1 MKLNGGQ
8 MVCESLIREGV
19 DLIFGIPGGAILPLY
34 QTLPEYPQIRHVLCR
49 HEQGATMAADGY
61 ARATGKVGV
70 AWATSGPGATNMAT
84 GLACAI
90 LDSVPIVAIT
100 GQVARESIG
109 KDAFQETDVTGVTL
123 PITKHNYL
131 VMHAS
136 EIPQAINEAFYI
148 AKSGRPGPV
157 LVDIPKD
164 VFNEV
169 AEFNY
174 PDSIDLPGY
183 KPTLEGNPAQIKRA
197 ARLIAQAQRPVII
210 SGHGVTISGAF
221 QEIREL
227 AERTQI
233 PVITTFLGLSSFPED
248 HPLYV
253 GMPGMHGA
261 AYASLAIDQS
271 DLLIAVGM
279 RFDDRVTGKISAF
292 APGAKIIHVDID
304 PAEIGKNV
312 RPTVPIVGD
321 AKHVL
326 RQLLP
331 MVEPATHPEWVAH
344 VEQMRR
350 EHPLTVPDSETVLP
364 QYVIEKI
371 SDLTGGRAI
380 IVTGVGQHQM
390 WAGQFY
396 KFLEN
401 NQLISSAGLGAM
413 GYEIPAAIG
422 AQMGRPDKVVWTL
435 AGDGGF
441 QMTLNELATMVENQV
456 PVKIA
461 LMNNNCLGMVR
472 QWQTL
477 FYNNSF
483 VATQYSGNPDF
494 VKLAEAY
501 GIPGIRVKEKAQVA
515 DAISWAMEEA
525 GPVLVDFWVDREE
538 NVYPMI
544 PPGLTID
551 ELVEDPRLA
560 KQQRVQ

>member
-1 MKLNGGQ
+1 MKLNGAQ

-34 QTLPEYPQIRHVLCR
+34 QTLPEYPKLRHVLCR
-49 HEQGATMAADGY
+49 HEGGATMAADGY

-90 LDSVPIVAIT
+90 MDSVPLVAIT
-100 GQVARESIG
+100 GQVARDAIG

-136 EIPQAINEAFYI
+136 EIPQIINEACYI
-148 AKSGRPGPV
+148 ARSGRPGPV

-169 AEFNY
+169 AEFTY
-174 PDSIDLPGY
+174 PEAIDLPGY
-183 KPTLEGNPAQIKRA
+183 KPAQEGDPAQVKRA
-197 ARLIAQAQRPVII
+197 AQLIAQAERPVII
-210 SGHGVTISGAF
+210 SGHGVIISEAY

-227 AERTQI
+227 AERAQI

-248 HPLYV
+248 HVLYV

-261 AYASLAIDQS
+261 AYASLAIDQA

-279 RFDDRVTGKISAF
+279 RFDDRVTGKVSAF
-292 APGAKIIHVDID
+292 APRAKIVHIDID
-304 PAEIGKNV
+304 PAEIGKNI

-321 AKHVL
+321 ARQVL
-326 RQLLP
+326 LQLLP
-331 MVEPATHPEWVAH
+331 LVEPATHPDWLAH
-344 VEQMRR
+344 IEQMRR
-350 EHPLTVPDSETVLP
+350 DHPLAVPESDKLLP
-364 QYVIEKI
+364 QFVIEKL

-390 WAGQFY
+390 WAGQIY
-396 KFLEN
+396 KFLEPN
-401 NQLISSAGLGAM
+401 LLISSGGLGTM
-413 GYEIPAAIG
+413 GYEVPAALG

-461 LMNNNCLGMVR
+461 LMNNHSLGMVR

-477 FYNNSF
+477 FYNSNF
-483 VATQYSGNPDF
+483 VATQYTRNPDF

-501 GIPGIRVKEKAQVA
+501 GLPARRVEEKAQVA
-515 DAISWAMEEA
+515 DAISWAMKEP
-525 GPVLVDFWVDREE
+525 GPVLVDFWVDQEE

-551 ELVEDPRLA
+551 ALVEDPRLH
-560 KQQRVQ
+560 QQRVS

>member
-1 MKLNGGQ
+1 
-8 MVCESLIREGV
+8 
-19 DLIFGIPGGAILPLY
+19 
-34 QTLPEYPQIRHVLCR
+34 
-49 HEQGATMAADGY
+49 
-61 ARATGKVGV
+61 
-70 AWATSGPGATNMAT
+70 MAT

-136 EIPQAINEAFYI
+136 EIPQAIKEAFYI

-174 PDSIDLPGY
+174 PDNIDLPGY

-197 ARLIAQAQRPVII
+197 GPAHRPSPAPPSLSPVTASPSPGRSRR
-210 SGHGVTISGAF
+210 SG
-221 QEIREL
+221 EL

-350 EHPLTVPDSETVLP
+350 EHPLT
-364 QYVIEKI
+364 
-371 SDLTGGRAI
+371 G
-380 IVTGVGQHQM
+380 
-390 WAGQFY
+390 
-396 KFLEN
+396 
-401 NQLISSAGLGAM
+401 AGLGN
-413 GYEIPAAIG
+413 GPAPVRYREDIRPHG
-422 AQMGRPDKVVWTL
+422 AAAQSSSPAWVSTRCG
-435 AGDGGF
+435 
-441 QMTLNELATMVENQV
+441 
-456 PVKIA
+456 
-461 LMNNNCLGMVR
+461 
-472 QWQTL
+472 
-477 FYNNSF
+477 
-483 VATQYSGNPDF
+483 
-494 VKLAEAY
+494 
-501 GIPGIRVKEKAQVA
+501 PGSSTS
-515 DAISWAMEEA
+515 SW
-525 GPVLVDFWVDREE
+525 R
-538 NVYPMI
+538 
-544 PPGLTID
+544 TTS
-551 ELVEDPRLA
+551 
-560 KQQRVQ
+560 

>member
-100 GQVARESIG
+100 GQVAREAIG

-136 EIPQAINEAFYI
+136 EIPQAINEAFHI

-248 HPLYV
+248 HPLYF

-279 RFDDRVTGKISAF
+279 RFDDRVTGKLSAF
-292 APGAKIIHVDID
+292 APDAKIIHIDID

-344 VEQMRR
+344 VEQLRR

-396 KFLEN
+396 KFLES
-401 NQLISSAGLGAM
+401 NQLVSSAGLGAM
-413 GYEIPAAIG
+413 GYETPAAIG

-477 FYNNSF
+477 FYHDSF

-560 KQQRVQ
+560 RQQRVQ

>member
-34 QTLPEYPQIRHVLCR
+34 QTLPEYPQLRHVLCR
-49 HEQGATMAADGY
+49 HEGGATMAADGY

-90 LDSVPIVAIT
+90 MDSVPLVAIT
-100 GQVARESIG
+100 GQVAREAIG

-136 EIPQAINEAFYI
+136 EIPRIIKEACYI
-148 AKSGRPGPV
+148 ARSGRPGPV

-169 AEFNY
+169 AEFSY
-174 PDSIDLPGY
+174 PEAIDLPGY
-183 KPTLEGNPAQIKRA
+183 KPVLEGNPVQIKRA
-197 ARLIAQAQRPVII
+197 AQLIAQAERPIII
-210 SGHGVTISGAF
+210 SGHGVIISGAY

-227 AERTQI
+227 AERAQI

-248 HPLYV
+248 HVLYV

-261 AYASLAIDQS
+261 AYASLAIDQA

-279 RFDDRVTGKISAF
+279 RFDDRVTGKVSAF
-292 APGAKIIHVDID
+292 APRAKIIHIDID
-304 PAEIGKNV
+304 PAEIGKNI

-321 AKHVL
+321 ARRVL
-326 RQLLP
+326 LQLLP
-331 MVEPATHPEWVAH
+331 LVESATHPDWVAH
-344 VEQMRR
+344 IEQMRR
-350 EHPLTVPDSETVLP
+350 DHPLAVPESDKLLP
-364 QYVIEKI
+364 QYVIEKL

-380 IVTGVGQHQM
+380 VVTGVGQHQM
-390 WAGQFY
+390 WAAQFY
-396 KFLEN
+396 KFLEPN
-401 NQLISSAGLGAM
+401 LLISSGGLGTM
-413 GYEIPAAIG
+413 GYEVPAALG

-461 LMNNNCLGMVR
+461 LMNNHSLGMVR

-477 FYNNSF
+477 FYKDNF
-483 VATQYSGNPDF
+483 VATQYTANPDF

-501 GIPGIRVKEKAQVA
+501 GLPALRVKEKDQVA
-515 DAISWAMEEA
+515 DAISWAMKEP

-551 ELVEDPRLA
+551 ALVEDPRLE
-560 KQQRVQ
+560 QQRVR